1 MLGDTFGREKAALV
15 YGWVFTAHQ
24 LGGASA
30 AFFGGLLRVEF
41 GGYTEAFMLSG
52 ALCLGAAIAA
62 LFIGGGRKVP
72 ERAIAAAA

>member
-1 MLGDTFGREKAALV
+1 MI

-41 GGYTEAFMLSG
+41 GGYMEAFMLSG
-52 ALCLGAAIAA
+52 TLCLGAAIAV
-62 LFIGGGRKVP
+62 LFIGGGRKAQQPAV
-72 ERAIAAAA
+72 AAA